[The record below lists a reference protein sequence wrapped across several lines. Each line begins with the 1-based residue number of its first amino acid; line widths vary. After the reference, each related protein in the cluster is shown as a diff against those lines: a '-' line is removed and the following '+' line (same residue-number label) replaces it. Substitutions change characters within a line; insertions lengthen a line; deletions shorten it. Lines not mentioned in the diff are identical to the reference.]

1 MNVVLLSLV
10 FRPDNVSTA
19 HVMADL
25 ASDLTSF
32 GHQVSVFTTTP
43 HYNADPD
50 AESAQPR
57 RRFWGRLL
65 QRSDYRGMRVYHAW
79 MPRKGPRVPMRLL
92 AWIWFHA
99 VSTLAALVL
108 ARRPAVILVPSPP
121 LTVGVSA
128 WLLGRLRSAPFVYN
142 VQEIYPDIAINLGA
156 LKNPNAI
163 QLMYGLERFVYHR
176 ARAITV
182 IAPRMR
188 DRLIEKGVAPTK
200 VVVIPNFVDLTDLSP
215 RPKDNPFSRAFGVHD
230 KFVVSYAGNLG
241 PAQGLECFVDVAA
254 LLHDQA
260 DVRLLLIGDGMLAE
274 PLRARAAAQ
283 RLSNLMVIPYQPYST
298 VPDIYGA
305 SDVCVVAQA
314 SATGSDAIP
323 SKVYRIMA
331 CERPIVAATDRRS
344 DLAQLI
350 REAHAGVVI
359 PSESADALSTAIRD
373 AVSDP
378 ERWRR
383 RGASGR
389 AYVAEHYSRETIS
402 RQVRSA
408 VEGGRRR
415 MTAGPQSW
423 LEPRPRCGLLFEND
437 ESTAGSFG

>member
-1 MNVVLLSLV
+1 VHVVLLSLV

-25 ASDLTSF
+25 ASDLAAA
-32 GHQVSVFTTTP
+32 GHQVTVFTTTP
-43 HYNADPD
+43 HYNQDPA
-50 AESAQPR
+50 AEAAQPR
-57 RRFWGRLL
+57 RPVLGRLL
-65 QRSDYRGMRVYHAW
+65 QTSDYRGIRVYHAW
-79 MPRKGPRVPMRLL
+79 MPRKGRSVLLRLL
-92 AWIWFHA
+92 AWIWFHG

-108 ARRPAVILVPSPP
+108 AGKPGVIFVPSPP

-128 WLLGRLRSAPFVYN
+128 WVLGRLRSAPFVYN

-156 LKNPNAI
+156 LRNQTLI
-163 QLMYGLERFVYHR
+163 QLMYALERFVYRR

-188 DRLIEKGVAPTK
+188 DRLIEKGVPPAK
-200 VVVIPNFVDLTDLSP
+200 VVVIPNFVDLGELSP

-241 PAQGLECFVDVAA
+241 PAQGLDCFVDVAS
-254 LLHDQA
+254 LLRDRPE
-260 DVRLLLIGDGMLAE
+260 VVLLLIGDGMLAE

-283 RLSNLMVIPYQPYST
+283 GLSNLRVIPYQPYSA

-314 SATGSDAIP
+314 TATGSDAIP

-344 DLAQLI
+344 DLAHLI
-350 REAHAGVVI
+350 TAAGCGVVI
-359 PSESADALSTAIRD
+359 PPEAADALSTAVRD
-373 AVSDP
+373 ALSDP
-378 ERWRR
+378 EGWRR
-383 RGASGR
+383 RAAAGR
-389 AYVAEHYSRETIS
+389 AYVSQHYARAAIS
-402 RQVRSA
+402 RRYEALLQEIADAGDRQ
-408 VEGGRRR
+408 GRIP
-415 MTAGPQSW
+415 A
-423 LEPRPRCGLLFEND
+423 
-437 ESTAGSFG
+437 

>member
-1 MNVVLLSLV
+1 VHIVLLSLV

-25 ASDLTSF
+25 AADLVAA
-32 GHQVSVFTTTP
+32 GHEVTVFTTTP
-43 HYNADPD
+43 HYNQDPG
-50 AESAQPR
+50 AEAAQPR
-57 RRFWGRLL
+57 RPYWGRLL
-65 QRSDYRGMRVYHAW
+65 QTSDYRGMRVYHAW
-79 MPRKGPRVPMRLL
+79 MPRKGRSVLLRLL
-92 AWIWFHA
+92 AWIWFHV
-99 VSTLAALVL
+99 VSTVAALVL

-121 LTVGVSA
+121 LTAGLSA
-128 WLLGRLRSAPFVYN
+128 WVLGGLRSAPFVYN

-156 LKNPNAI
+156 LRNPSAI
-163 QLMYGLERFVYHR
+163 RVMYALERFVYRR

-188 DRLIEKGVAPTK
+188 ERLLDKGVPSPK
-200 VVVIPNFVDLTDLSP
+200 VVVIPNFVDLGDLSP
-215 RPKDNPFSRAFGVHD
+215 RPKDNPFSREYRVHD

-254 LLHDQA
+254 LLREHP

-283 RLSNLMVIPYQPYST
+283 GLSNLLVIPYQPYAV

-314 SATGSDAIP
+314 AATGSDAIP

-331 CERPIVAATDRRS
+331 CERPIVAATDHRS
-344 DLAQLI
+344 DLAHLI
-350 REAHAGVVI
+350 RDADAGVVI
-359 PSESADALSTAIRD
+359 PAESADALATAVRD
-373 AVSDP
+373 AVADP

-383 RGASGR
+383 RAASGR
-389 AYVAEHYSRETIS
+389 AYVAVHYARGTVSREYDTLL
-402 RQVRSA
+402 REVG
-408 VEGGRRR
+408 ERR
-415 MTAGPQSW
+415 
-423 LEPRPRCGLLFEND
+423 
-437 ESTAGSFG
+437 

>member
-25 ASDLTSF
+25 ATDLTSF
-32 GHQVSVFTTTP
+32 GHQVTVFTTTP
-43 HYNADPD
+43 HYNEDAD
-50 AESAQPR
+50 AEAAQPR

-65 QRSDYRGMRVYHAW
+65 QTSDYRGMRVYHAW
-79 MPRKGPRVPMRLL
+79 MPRKGRSVVLRLL
-92 AWIWFHA
+92 AWIWFHL
-99 VSTLAALVL
+99 VSTLAAVVL
-108 ARRPAVILVPSPP
+108 ARRPSVILVPSPP
-121 LTVGVSA
+121 LTAGVSA
-128 WLLGRLRSAPFVYN
+128 WILGRLRSVPFVYN

-156 LKNPNAI
+156 LKNATAI
-163 QLMYGLERFVYHR
+163 QVMYALERFVYRR
-176 ARAITV
+176 ARSITV

-188 DRLIEKGVAPTK
+188 DRLLEKGVPPGK
-200 VVVIPNFVDLTDLSP
+200 VMVIPNFVDLTDLSP
-215 RPKDNPFSRAFGVHD
+215 RPKDNPFSRAHGVHD

-254 LLHDQA
+254 LLRDQPEL
-260 DVRLLLIGDGMLAE
+260 RLLLIGDGMLAE

-283 RLSNLMVIPYQPYST
+283 RLSNLLVIPYQPYST

-314 SATGSDAIP
+314 TATGSDAIP

-359 PSESADALSTAIRD
+359 PAESADALATAVRD

-383 RGASGR
+383 RGAAGR

-402 RQVRSA
+402 RQY
-408 VEGGRRR
+408 E
-415 MTAGPQSW
+415 T
-423 LEPRPRCGLLFEND
+423 LLKGVVG
-437 ESTAGSFG
+437 A

>member
-1 MNVVLLSLV
+1 
-10 FRPDNVSTA
+10 
-19 HVMADL
+19 MADL
-25 ASDLTSF
+25 AADLTSF
-32 GHQVSVFTTTP
+32 GHQVTVFTTTP
-43 HYNADPD
+43 HYNEDAD
-50 AESAQPR
+50 AEAAQPR

-65 QRSDYRGMRVYHAW
+65 QTSDYRGMRVYHAW
-79 MPRKGPRVPMRLL
+79 MPRKGRSVVLRLL
-92 AWIWFHA
+92 AWIWFHL
-99 VSTLAALVL
+99 VSTLAAVVL
-108 ARRPAVILVPSPP
+108 ARRPAIILVPSPP
-121 LTVGVSA
+121 LTAGVSA
-128 WLLGRLRSAPFVYN
+128 WILGRLRSVPFVYN

-156 LKNPNAI
+156 LKNANAI
-163 QLMYGLERFVYHR
+163 GMMYALERFVYRR
-176 ARAITV
+176 ARSITV

-188 DRLIEKGVAPTK
+188 DRLLEKGVPPDK
-200 VVVIPNFVDLTDLSP
+200 VMVIPNFVDLTDLSP
-215 RPKDNPFSRAFGVHD
+215 RPKDNPFSRAHGVHD

-254 LLHDQA
+254 LLGDQP
-260 DVRLLLIGDGMLAE
+260 DLRLLLIGDGMLAE

-283 RLSNLMVIPYQPYST
+283 RLSNLLVIPYQPYSA

-314 SATGSDAIP
+314 TATGSDAIP

-350 REAHAGVVI
+350 RAAEAGVVI
-359 PSESADALSTAIRD
+359 PAESADALATAIRD

-383 RGASGR
+383 RGAAGR

-402 RQVRSA
+402 RQYETLLKGV
-408 VEGGRRR
+408 
-415 MTAGPQSW
+415 AG
-423 LEPRPRCGLLFEND
+423 
-437 ESTAGSFG
+437 A